1 MTQKEFEDLTG
12 LKVETEEYAAIESMY
27 MLAGEMDKA
36 EFCKRWRQTGKNPL
50 TQVLAETA
58 QILQRKLGKREQEL
72 REMKEREVDHA
83 RFLLGKAHAY
93 DDPDFR
99 REAIRLIGE
108 REVVRLA
115 LEEGYPLW
123 EEDRRFIMSMMEDKE
138 G

>member
-12 LKVETEEYAAIESMY
+12 LKVEAEEYATIESMY
-27 MLAGEMDKA
+27 MNAGEMDKT
-36 EFCKRWRQTGKNPL
+36 EFCRHWRQTGKNPL
-50 TQVLAETA
+50 TQALAETA
-58 QILQRKLGKREQEL
+58 QTLQRQLGKRLQEL
-72 REMKEREVDHA
+72 KDINEMEIDHV
-83 RFLLGKAHAY
+83 RFLLCKAHAY

-123 EEDRRFIMSMMEDKE
+123 EEDRKFIMSIMEDK
-138 G
+138 